1 MIRIKGGELPTCDEQ
16 GMWPYHPALLERP
29 VPRYTSYPTA
39 AEFRADVG
47 TPAFVEAL
55 DAIPAR
61 APLSLYVHIPY
72 CHEICSYCGCNT
84 GRANRSHRLAS
95 YLEALGAE
103 IDMVAGH
110 LSGRGVVSRIAFG
123 GGSPN
128 AIAPLDFVRLVD
140 RLTTRFRAS
149 APVISVE
156 IDPRTLDRSWLATLR
171 TVGVQR
177 VSLGVQTFDDALQHA
192 IGRPQPDSMIAR
204 AVDGFRDAGVASI
217 NFDLMYGLPGQTI
230 TDIEH
235 SAARSVE
242 LGADRIALF
251 GYAHLP
257 AMFPRQRRIDATA
270 LPDAALRFRQA
281 ATGHDLFVGAG
292 YVPVGFDHFARP
304 GDALAI
310 AARTGTLRRNF
321 QGFTDDGSRH
331 LIGFGASAISEFPT
345 LLVQNEKNAGPYRE
359 AIVAGRLPVARGIH
373 RDRHEIARARVI
385 EQLLCAG
392 RARADR
398 QLLQAARPALDIF
411 AQQNLVHIDEDHIEL
426 AAEALPYARSIAAC
440 FDGHRP
446 LGEKRFSNAI

>member
-1 MIRIKGGELPTCDEQ
+1 
-16 GMWPYHPALLERP
+16 MWTYHPALLERA

-39 AEFRADVG
+39 AEFRPDVG
-47 TPAFVEAL
+47 ATELGEAL

-84 GRANRSHRLAS
+84 GRANRSHRLAA
-95 YLEALGAE
+95 YLEALDAE
-103 IDMVAGH
+103 IDMVADR
-110 LSGRGVVSRIAFG
+110 LSGRGMVSRIAFG

-156 IDPRTLDRSWLATLR
+156 IDPRTLDAAWLATLR

-177 VSLGVQTFDDALQHA
+177 VSLGVQTFDPMIQNA
-192 IGRPQPDSMIAR
+192 IGRVQPDAMIAR
-204 AVDGFRDAGVASI
+204 AVAGFRDAGVASI

-230 TDIEH
+230 ADVER
-235 SAARSVE
+235 SATRAIE

-257 AMFPRQRRIDATA
+257 SMFPRQRRIDASD

-281 ATGHDLFVGAG
+281 AAGHDLFVAAG

-304 GDALAI
+304 DDALAI
-310 AARTGTLRRNF
+310 AARDGTLRRNF
-321 QGFTDDGSRH
+321 QGFTEDGSRH
-331 LIGFGASAISEFPT
+331 LIGFGASAISDLPT
-345 LLVQNEKNAGPYRE
+345 LLIQNQKNAGIYRE
-359 AIVAGRLPVARGIH
+359 TVAAGLLPVERGIR
-373 RDRHEIARARVI
+373 RDRQEQARARVI

-392 RARADR
+392 RARAGR
-398 QLLQAARPALDIF
+398 ELLQAARPALAIF
-411 AQQNLVHIDEDHIEL
+411 AERQLLRIEDDSIEL
-426 AAEALPYARSIAAC
+426 AADALPYARLIAAC

-446 LGEKRFSNAI
+446 ISEGRFSNAI